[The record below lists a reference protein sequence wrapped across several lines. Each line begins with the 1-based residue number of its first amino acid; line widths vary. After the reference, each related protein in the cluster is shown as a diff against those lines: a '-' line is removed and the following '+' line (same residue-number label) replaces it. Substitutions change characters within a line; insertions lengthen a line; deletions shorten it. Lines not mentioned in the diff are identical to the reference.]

1 MRSKKIV
8 ASVMA
13 LMMVFGAGSV
23 IGSID
28 AAPFVV
34 TASAAPLEEY
44 GGFEYTVEETGSIT
58 IRGYKGTDTDV
69 TIPDTIDGK
78 KVTIIGV
85 EAFKSNTDIKSVTVP
100 ESVRYIM
107 ENAFNGCSALET
119 VTLPTFLSSVGDSAF
134 LSCPSLKSVKIPDQ
148 CTEIGSM
155 AFGYTRKFSQNK
167 NGKGL
172 HVTYP
177 KVSDFKIF
185 CYPNSPGETY
195 AKDNEF
201 DYEYLNY
208 VHGDYEYR
216 SNPDKSVVIMKYN
229 GNAESLNIANDFSS
243 DEVREIADNAFDGTK
258 SANTDIKLSSVKLP
272 ETLTKIGERSFYAC
286 PNMQNITIPQSV
298 TEIGDKALGY
308 RQGITSVIPLK
319 MGAVKIKN
327 FTIYGHKDSAAE
339 TYAKDNGFTFV
350 YIAGDYQYKLTE
362 DGAEIVKFTGYG
374 SDVMIPDKLEDNAVT
389 AIGEGA
395 FMGVAGTKTITVPD
409 GVTKIGANAFIN
421 CANLTE
427 ITLPKSVTDIGEKSI
442 GYYSL
447 LGQEDK
453 VKTAIK
459 GYKNT
464 AAEKYAK
471 DNELEFI
478 PLDEDKND
486 DSTTSK
492 TDSTESKNDGKK
504 DDSSKADSTDS
515 KDSGKKDDSSKA
527 DSNDSKDSSKKE
539 DSSKTDNS
547 NSKNSGKPDDTSKP
561 DDTQTTDQDTTSGE
575 DESFLKGDVNGD
587 GYINVT
593 DIALVASHIKGIKPL
608 SDNGLKAADVNEDTK
623 VNVTDI
629 ALIAA
634 HIKGIKAIV

>member
-28 AAPFVV
+28 DAPFAV

-58 IRGYKGTDTDV
+58 IRGYNGTDTDV
-69 TIPDTIDGK
+69 SIPDTIDGK

-107 ENAFNGCSALET
+107 ENAFNGCSALEN

-148 CTEIGSM
+148 CTEIGTR
-155 AFGYTRKFSQNK
+155 AFGYTIKLTPKKS
-167 NGKGL
+167 G
-172 HVTYP
+172 HVITVTYP
-177 KVSDFKIF
+177 RVSDFKIF
-185 CYPNSPGETY
+185 GYPNSPGETY

-229 GNAESLNIANDFSS
+229 GNAESFNIANDFSS
-243 DEVREIADNAFDGTK
+243 DEVNIANDFSSDEVTEIADNAFDGTK

-389 AIGEGA
+389 AIGDGA

-427 ITLPKSVTDIGEKSI
+427 ITLPKSVTDIGERSI

-447 LGQEDK
+447 FGQEDK
-453 VKTAIK
+453 VKTAVK

-504 DDSSKADSTDS
+504 DDA
-515 KDSGKKDDSSKA
+515 SKA
-527 DSNDSKDSSKKE
+527 DSNDSKD
-539 DSSKTDNS
+539 
-547 NSKNSGKPDDTSKP
+547 SGKPDDTSKP

-575 DESFLKGDVNGD
+575 DESFNKGDVNGD

-608 SDNGLKAADVNEDTK
+608 SDKGLKAADINEDTK